1 MAEHTIKQFDLEL
14 DDLKSRVL
22 LMGGI
27 VEQQMRQ
34 AMQGLYEADQT
45 LLANVEQGD
54 SRLD

>member
-1 MAEHTIKQFDLEL
+1 MAEHTLKQFDIEL

-34 AMQGLYEADQT
+34 AMQGL
-45 LLANVEQGD
+45 
-54 SRLD
+54 